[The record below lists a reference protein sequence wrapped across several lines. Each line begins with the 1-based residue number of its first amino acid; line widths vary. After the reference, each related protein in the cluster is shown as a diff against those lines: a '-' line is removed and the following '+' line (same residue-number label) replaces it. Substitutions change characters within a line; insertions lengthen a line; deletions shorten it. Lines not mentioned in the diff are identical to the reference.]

1 MKPRTFMIVAFLLVM
16 TFAAGVTLAIADDN
30 GDVSSPDVSSPDDYI
45 LLTVVLK
52 HDQSKTLAQIQDKL
66 AASGFWANFPPEGI
80 AVESWYVMMGLGQ
93 AVTLRVPPAR
103 LREVNRAI
111 EQRAWGAFQT
121 DIYVTYDLSEAARE
135 FRAKAQKAR

>member
-1 MKPRTFMIVAFLLVM
+1 MKPRTYLIVAFLLVM
-16 TFAAGVTLAIADDN
+16 TFATGVTLALADD
-30 GDVSSPDVSSPDDYI
+30 DDVSSPDDYI

-52 HDQSKTLAQIQDKL
+52 HDQLKTLAQIQDKL

-93 AVTLRVPPAR
+93 VVTLRVPPAR